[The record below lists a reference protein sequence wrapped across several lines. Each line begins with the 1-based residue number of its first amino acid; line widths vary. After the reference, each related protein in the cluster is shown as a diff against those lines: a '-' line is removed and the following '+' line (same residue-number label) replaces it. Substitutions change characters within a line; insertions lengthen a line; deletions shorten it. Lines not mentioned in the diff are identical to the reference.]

1 MMDWVQSH
9 ARPIVDSI
17 IYSIVGTV
25 VLVLAFWLIEKI
37 LPFSM
42 QKEIEVDHNVS
53 LGIILG
59 AFIIGL
65 SLIISSAI
73 RCCGGGCCAAPPTPP
88 APRVGVNPPRGAAS
102 AVSVRCTVMLAA
114 TAASVNLP
122 CGAASAVGV
131 R

>member
-1 MMDWVQSH
+1 MTEWITSH

-17 IYSIVGTV
+17 IYSIIGT
-25 VLVLAFWLIEKI
+25 LVLLAAFWLIEKV

-42 QKEIEVDHNVS
+42 QKEIETDHNVS

-73 RCCGGGCCAAPPTPP
+73 RG
-88 APRVGVNPPRGAAS
+88 
-102 AVSVRCTVMLAA
+102 
-114 TAASVNLP
+114 
-122 CGAASAVGV
+122 
-131 R
+131 